1 MKAEE
6 PIVEYGMLNPDGIY
20 TYWDYLK
27 WQFSERVELIRG
39 KLFKMS
45 PAPNVSH
52 QQISANVSRIFL
64 NIFHEKACRVFV
76 APFDVRLPIISSKKD
91 STVVQPDLCVV
102 CNEVKLSD
110 GRGCNGAPDLVIE
123 ILSPG
128 NSRHEMDTKFRLY
141 EESGVK
147 EYWIV
152 QPLQRTVLIYR
163 LEEKGNKYSGLPPF
177 VESMEVGSV
186 LFPDL
191 KMSVD
196 DIFYKVSKE
205 EI

>member
-6 PIVEYGMLNPDGIY
+6 PIVEYNMLNPQGSY

-45 PAPNVSH
+45 PAPNVAH
-52 QQISANVSRIFL
+52 QVILTNLSRIFL
-64 NIFHEKACRVFV
+64 NKFYGNACQVFL
-76 APFDVRLPIISSKKD
+76 APFDVRLPIKTGKKD
-91 STVVQPDLCVV
+91 STVVQPDICVV
-102 CNEVKLSD
+102 CDATKLSD

-128 NSRHEMDTKFRLY
+128 NSRHELETKFNLY

-152 QPLQRTVLIYR
+152 QPTERTVFIYR
-163 LEEKGNKYSGLPPF
+163 LEEDKYIGLPPF
-177 VESMEVGSV
+177 VEGMEIKSV
-186 LFPDL
+186 CFPDL
-191 KMSVD
+191 KMPVE
-196 DIFYKVSKE
+196 DIFHKVDRVE
-205 EI
+205 M